1 MFSMLRQRWEVKV
14 ASKAGQDIAQMVRD
28 GTLTDD
34 DQIVIRQ
41 WAQSI
46 SEFGPE
52 SVRVA
57 GSVWRDH
64 ELSGE
69 WVGHRASSFSNRG
82 RIIYRIEDKVIRVV
96 VVRVT
101 ATHDYEKEK
110 KR

>member
-1 MFSMLRQRWEVKV
+1 MLRQPWEVKV
-14 ASKAGQDIAQMVRD
+14 TSRAGQDIAQMVKD
-28 GTLTDD
+28 GTLTEE

-41 WAQSI
+41 WGQSI
-46 SEFGPE
+46 AEFGPE
-52 SVRVA
+52 SVRTP
-57 GSVWRDH
+57 GSIWRDH

-69 WVGHRASSFSNRG
+69 WAGHRASSFSNRG
-82 RIIYRIEDKVIRVV
+82 RIIYRVENKVIRVI

>member
-1 MFSMLRQRWEVKV
+1 MIRQRWEVKV
-14 ASKAGQDIAQMVRD
+14 TSRAGQDIAQMVKD
-28 GTLTDD
+28 GTLTEE
-34 DQIVIRQ
+34 DQIIIRQ
-41 WAQSI
+41 WGQSI
-46 SEFGPE
+46 IDFGPE
-52 SVRVA
+52 LLRVR

-69 WVGHRASSFSNRG
+69 WVGHRSSSFSNRG
-82 RIIYRIEDKVIRVV
+82 RIIYRIEDKVVRVL